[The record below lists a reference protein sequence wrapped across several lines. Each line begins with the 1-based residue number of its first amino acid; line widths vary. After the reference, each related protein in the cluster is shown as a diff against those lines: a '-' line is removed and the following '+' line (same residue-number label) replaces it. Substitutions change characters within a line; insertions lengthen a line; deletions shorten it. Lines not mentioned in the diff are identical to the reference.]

1 MLKWRSRRASSLG
14 CKFLHL
20 LDSQVNIGILT
31 KGRTRS
37 FCINFVTRRSNSLI
51 LAAFFHPVFAF
62 VRSELN
68 PADAPSRWL
77 VIPVVGEA
85 FDRHHHAA

>member
-1 MLKWRSRRASSLG
+1 
-14 CKFLHL
+14 
-20 LDSQVNIGILT
+20 
-31 KGRTRS
+31 
-37 FCINFVTRRSNSLI
+37 
-51 LAAFFHPVFAF
+51 VFAF